1 MVDNTVRAAQAAV
14 VESLRRQFSSSG
26 QVPDAGLPVPVLR
39 SWARCQRLGLDM
51 GERVRPPST
60 TRGDLMVARERSA
73 ALLAHASGVMEHL
86 HEQIRS
92 SGSMVLLADAS
103 GMILHG
109 IGDPAFVDRA
119 SRVVLQAGAN
129 WSECERGTNAI
140 GASLIERAPVEVL
153 GAEHYLDCN
162 GVLTCSAAPI
172 FDWRGELLGALD
184 ISGDHRSHQ
193 PHTLGLARM
202 GVRLVERRLFE
213 SEHARHALLSFHP
226 RPEGVGGLQEGLLAI
241 DPDGEI
247 VAADRQARA
256 LLGVDERRV
265 AGLGNFSNLFRGG
278 FGTLIGRA
286 ARDPAA
292 LVELELRSGARV
304 HVRVRVSPAWQ
315 VGAQS
320 APVGTARVAAAPDPS
335 RSARQRVTLE
345 TLSTGDPGLQFALD
359 RCARIVGRNIPI
371 LIQGESGSGKELL
384 ARACHNSGPRADGP
398 FVAVNCAAIPENLIE
413 SELFGYVGG
422 AFTGARK
429 EGAVG
434 RIQQAHGGTLFLDEI
449 GDMPLAMQ
457 ARLLRVLQE
466 RCVQPVGAGSAVPVD
481 IALLCATHRQLG
493 EQVKAGRFREDLY
506 YRVNGLSVQL
516 PPLRAR
522 SDLQRIVRRL
532 LDGSSH
538 HPAPTGV
545 EAAPETMAIL
555 AAYPWPGNIRQLQN
569 VLEVAL
575 ALLDEGETRILP
587 LHLPEEV
594 LQAAGE
600 ASPYSTA
607 SHSVPPR
614 SGSLHS
620 VSSLSPLPLSEREA
634 RPARLADDP
643 DLLPLRRARALDDDA
658 IRAAIA
664 RFDGNLSA
672 AARHLGVARNTL
684 YRRMGRPF

>member
-1 MVDNTVRAAQAAV
+1 MGDDPTRVAQAVAI
-14 VESLRRQFSSSG
+14 ETLRQQFSASG
-26 QVPDAGLPVPVLR
+26 QIAEVGLPTPVLR
-39 SWARCQRLGLDM
+39 SWVRCQRLGLDM
-51 GERVRPPST
+51 GERARPPST

-86 HEQIRS
+86 HEQIRA

-103 GMILHG
+103 GLILHG

-119 SRVVLQAGAN
+119 NRVALQPGAN

-140 GASLIERAPVEVL
+140 GATLVERAAVEVF

-172 FDWRGELLGALD
+172 VDWRGELLGALD

-256 LLGVDERRV
+256 LLGIEDRRITR
-265 AGLGNFSNLFRGG
+265 LGAYSSLFRSG
-278 FGTLIGRA
+278 FGSLIGRA

-292 LVELELRSGARV
+292 LVELELRAGARI
-304 HVRVRVSPAWQ
+304 HARVRVSPAWQ
-315 VGAQS
+315 VGAQP
-320 APVGTARVAAAPDPS
+320 AQAGAARVAAAPDPS
-335 RSARQRVTLE
+335 RSARRRVTLE
-345 TLSTGDPGLQFALD
+345 TLSTGDPALQFALD

-384 ARACHNSGPRADGP
+384 ARACHNSGPRAEGP

-429 EGAVG
+429 EGAIG

-466 RCVQPVGAGSAVPVD
+466 RCVQPVGASSAVPVD
-481 IALLCATHRQLG
+481 TALLCATHRMLG
-493 EQVKAGRFREDLY
+493 EQVRAGRFREDLY
-506 YRVNGLSVQL
+506 YRVNGLAVQL
-516 PPLRAR
+516 PPLRER
-522 SDLQRIVRRL
+522 TDLPRIVRRL

-538 HPAPTGV
+538 HPAPARITV
-545 EAAPETMAIL
+545 APQTMAFL
-555 AAYPWPGNIRQLQN
+555 EAYAWPGNIRQLQN

-575 ALLDEGETRILP
+575 ALLDEDETSILP
-587 LHLPEEV
+587 VHLPEEL
-594 LQAAGE
+594 LQVAGDAPAAT
-600 ASPYSTA
+600 SRLMRP
-607 SHSVPPR
+607 
-614 SGSLHS
+614 GSQAEHAD
-620 VSSLSPLPLSEREA
+620 PLG
-634 RPARLADDP
+634 
-643 DLLPLRRARALDDDA
+643 LPLRRARALDDEA
-658 IRAAIA
+658 IRAALE

>member
-1 MVDNTVRAAQAAV
+1 MVDNTMRAAQAAV
-14 VESLRRQFSSSG
+14 VESLRRQFSASG

-51 GERVRPPST
+51 SERVRPSST

-119 SRVVLQAGAN
+119 NRVALQAGAN

-140 GASLIERAPVEVL
+140 GATLIERAPVEVL

-184 ISGDHRSHQ
+184 ISGDHRNHQ

-247 VAADRQARA
+247 LAADRQARA
-256 LLGVDERRV
+256 LLGVDERRL
-265 AGLGNFSNLFRGG
+265 AGLGNFASLFRGG

-286 ARDPAA
+286 GRDPAA
-292 LVELELRSGARV
+292 LIELELRSGARV

-315 VGAQS
+315 VGAQA
-320 APVGTARVAAAPDPS
+320 APAGAAPFSARVVAAPDPS
-335 RSARQRVTLE
+335 RSARGGVTLE
-345 TLSTGDPGLQFALD
+345 TLSTGDPALQFALD

-398 FVAVNCAAIPENLIE
+398 FIAVNCAAIPENLIE

-429 EGAVG
+429 EGAIG

-532 LDGSSH
+532 LDGSHH
-538 HPAPTGV
+538 HPEPARIDV
-545 EAAPETMAIL
+545 AAETMAIL
-555 AAYPWPGNIRQLQN
+555 EAYSWPGNIRQLQN

-575 ALLDEGETRILP
+575 ALLDEGEASILP
-587 LHLPEEV
+587 GHLPEEV
-594 LQAAGE
+594 LQGVGD
-600 ASPYSTA
+600 
-607 SHSVPPR
+607 VPP
-614 SGSLHS
+614 
-620 VSSLSPLPLSEREA
+620 LSPSMPADREA
-634 RPARLADDP
+634 RPARLADDRG
-643 DLLPLRRARALDDDA
+643 LLPLRRARALDDDA

>member
-1 MVDNTVRAAQAAV
+1 MVDNTVHAAQAAV
-14 VESLRRQFSSSG
+14 IESLRRQFSASG

-140 GASLIERAPVEVL
+140 GAALIERAPVEVL

-241 DPDGEI
+241 DADGEI

-256 LLGVDERRV
+256 LLGTDERRAV
-265 AGLGNFSNLFRGG
+265 GLGNFSNLFRGG
-278 FGTLIGRA
+278 FGTLIGRVS
-286 ARDPAA
+286 RDPAA
-292 LVELELRSGARV
+292 LIELELRSGARV

-315 VGAQS
+315 VGVHA
-320 APVGTARVAAAPDPS
+320 APAGPARVVAAPDPS
-335 RSARQRVTLE
+335 RSARGGVTLE
-345 TLSTGDPGLQFALD
+345 TLSTGDPALQFALD
-359 RCARIVGRNIPI
+359 RCARIVGRSIPI

-429 EGAVG
+429 EGAIG

-466 RCVQPVGAGSAVPVD
+466 RCVQPVGAGTAVPVD

-538 HPAPTGV
+538 HPEPARIDL
-545 EAAPETMAIL
+545 APETMAIL

-575 ALLDEGETRILP
+575 ALLDEGETSILP

-600 ASPYSTA
+600 A
-607 SHSVPPR
+607 PPR
-614 SGSLHS
+614 SASP
-620 VSSLSPLPLSEREA
+620 LSPTPLSERVA
-634 RPARLADDP
+634 RPVRLADDP
-643 DLLPLRRARALDDDA
+643 ELFPLRRARALDDEA

-684 YRRMGRPF
+684 YRRMGRTF